1 MHTMLVNLSRQR
13 RYWLMLLILGIALE
27 AIALFYQYAL
37 DYPPCVLCIH
47 IRILVFAFM
56 LLAFLA
62 LFCTDSLPTMRLLH
76 GANSLLMMGMV
87 ERSWQVLAVERGW
100 TFGDCVMDLGAPSW
114 FAIDKWWP
122 SLFEVQ
128 TACGYTPLMFFDLTT
143 MAEALLVISG
153 LLLILSTILFVSSWQ
168 E

>member
-100 TFGDCVMDLGAPSW
+100 TFGLASW
-114 FAIDKWWP
+114 IWALPPGLRSTNGGLRCLKCKP
-122 SLFEVQ
+122 P
-128 TACGYTPLMFFDLTT
+128 AATPRSCFS
-143 MAEALLVISG
+143 ISPP
-153 LLLILSTILFVSSWQ
+153 WQ
-168 E
+168 RPYL